1 MTLQDILAKL
11 PEAFVAENAAGVDA
25 TVQLNETAH
34 IVIKDGT
41 CVVNDGTDAG
51 ADLSITMEEADM
63 VAMLTG
69 ELSGMDA
76 FMGGQLQMDGDPGL
90 AMQMEAWFDASR
102 VM

>member
-25 TVQLNETAH
+25 TVQLNDTAF
-34 IVIKDGT
+34 IIIKDGA
-41 CVVNDGTDAG
+41 CAVEQGENAD
-51 ADLSITMEEADM
+51 ADLSLTMTEEDM

-90 AMQMEAWFDASR
+90 AMQMEGWFDASR